1 MTVTVRYAFPN
12 NERPFVLTQFN
23 TIGNPRHHAQLSLA
37 DLQALAYSVQ
47 QAIEKHEQR
56 HAED

>member
-1 MTVTVRYAFPN
+1 MTVTIRYAFPN

-37 DLQALAYSVQ
+37 DLQALAYSIE
-47 QAIEKHEQR
+47 QALKR
-56 HAED
+56 HDTKDIS